1 MRLRPRSM
9 NPLDRATGARHLPGA
24 LRFPSLRAALLVGA
38 ACSGTAL
45 LLTACSASGSS
56 APKSVNG
63 PAFGSGA
70 HAGAAAPRPVAA
82 ASGYAGVTNGASAA
96 QNGSAGLV
104 LSVQSIIYTADL
116 TLKVKN
122 VTASATS
129 ATTIVTAVGGYVSGE
144 QEVIPHR
151 AGTPQVTLTLKI
163 PVSQYHPTLAKLT
176 ALGSQ
181 IAFSQHAQD
190 VTQEVADVAS
200 RVTSAQDA
208 ISQLR
213 ALLRRAGSVGALLQ
227 VQDEI
232 NAQESA
238 LEALQ
243 AQQSALAH
251 ETSYGTVT
259 VTLFGHHLAVVKKH
273 QKKTA
278 AGGFGSGLRAGW
290 HALVAVV
297 TWLLAAIGALLPFL
311 IPVAVIA
318 AIAWEI
324 RRRLA
329 RRRHSPAGEPPPA
342 AAS

>member
-1 MRLRPRSM
+1 MSPF
-9 NPLDRATGARHLPGA
+9 DRAIGARRLPGA

-38 ACSGTAL
+38 ACAGTAL
-45 LLTACSASGSS
+45 LLTACSASRPSGS
-56 APKSVNG
+56 ANTANG
-63 PAFGSGA
+63 PAFG
-70 HAGAAAPRPVAA
+70 AGTHGGVAQPRAAADAP
-82 ASGYAGVTNGASAA
+82 GYAGVPAAGASAT
-96 QNGSAGLV
+96 QNGLAGLV

-116 TLKVKN
+116 TLKVKD

-129 ATTIVTAVGGYVSGE
+129 ATSIVTAVGGYVSGE
-144 QEVIPHR
+144 QEVIPHGG
-151 AGTPQVTLTLKI
+151 GTPQVTLTLKI
-163 PVSQYHPTLAKLT
+163 PVSQYHPTLAKLS
-176 ALGSQ
+176 ALGRQ
-181 IAFSQHAQD
+181 ITFSQQAQD

-208 ISQLR
+208 IRQLR
-213 ALLRRAGSVGALLQ
+213 ALLGKAGSVGALLQ

-251 ETSYGTVT
+251 ETSYATVT

-273 QKKTA
+273 KKKTA
-278 AGGFGSGLRAGW
+278 AGGFGAGLRAGW

-318 AIAWEI
+318 AIVWEI

-329 RRRHSPAGEPPPA
+329 RRRHSPAGEPPA
-342 AAS
+342 AATS

>member
-1 MRLRPRSM
+1 MRLRPRSRS
-9 NPLDRATGARHLPGA
+9 PFDRATAARHLPGA

-45 LLTACSASGSS
+45 LLTACSASGPSGS
-56 APKSVNG
+56 KAVNG
-63 PAFGSGA
+63 PDFGSGA
-70 HAGAAAPRPVAA
+70 HAGAAVPRAA
-82 ASGYAGVTNGASAA
+82 AAGPGYVGAPSSAA
-96 QNGSAGLV
+96 AHNGSAGLV

-116 TLKVKN
+116 TLKVKD
-122 VTASATS
+122 VTATATS
-129 ATTIVTAVGGYVSGE
+129 ATNLVTAVGGYVSGE
-144 QEVIPHR
+144 QEVIPHSG
-151 AGTPQVTLTLKI
+151 GTPQVTLTLKI

-181 IAFSQHAQD
+181 VAFSQQAQD

-208 ISQLR
+208 IRQLR
-213 ALLRRAGSVGALLQ
+213 ALLNKAGSVGALLQ

-259 VTLFGHHLAVVKKH
+259 VTLFGHHLAIVKKH
-273 QKKTA
+273 KKKTA
-278 AGGFGSGLRAGW
+278 ASGFGAGLRAGW

-329 RRRHSPAGEPPPA
+329 RRRHSPAGEPPA
-342 AAS
+342 AATS